1 MAAID
6 PNAPPSTPRPTKPLI
21 STGPYLV
28 SIKWAEKTLSQK
40 DTPRITFTY
49 EIVAGEHKGKTY
61 KEDAYLTAGSLWK
74 VQTIAKAAGVK
85 RAFDPDNGRDL
96 LDAFV
101 GKQLKIVISEDNW
114 TDASGTEREG
124 RKISVFESLDPE
136 IKKQMD
142 AERQA
147 RFGGKGTGPAAGNA
161 PRNMAAEDEVPF

>member
-6 PNAPPSTPRPTKPLI
+6 PNAPASTPRPTKALLP
-21 STGPYLV
+21 TGPYLV
-28 SIKWAEKTLSQK
+28 SIKWAEKTLSNK
-40 DTPRITFTY
+40 GTPRISFQY
-49 EIVAGEHKGKTY
+49 EIVAGEHKGKVY
-61 KEDAYLTAGSLWK
+61 REDAYLTSGSLWK
-74 VQTIAKAAGVK
+74 VQTLAKAAGVK

-114 TDASGTEREG
+114 TDNNGAEREG

-136 IKKQMD
+136 VKRQMD

-147 RFGGKGTGPAAGNA
+147 RFGGKGTGPSAGTSA
-161 PRNMAAEDEVPF
+161 RNDDEVPF

>member
-6 PNAPPSTPRPTKPLI
+6 PNAPASTPRPTKALLP
-21 STGPYLV
+21 TGPYLV
-28 SIKWAEKTLSQK
+28 SIKWAEKTLSNK
-40 DTPRITFTY
+40 GTPRIAFQY
-49 EIVAGEHKGKTY
+49 EIVAGEHKGKVY
-61 KEDAYLTAGSLWK
+61 REDAYLTSGSLWK
-74 VQTIAKAAGVK
+74 VQTLAKAAGVK

-114 TDASGTEREG
+114 TDNTGAEREG

-136 IKKQMD
+136 VKRQMD

-147 RFGGKGTGPAAGNA
+147 RFGGKGTGPAAGTSA
-161 PRNMAAEDEVPF
+161 RNDDEVPF